1 MNIAV
6 CDDDI
11 NCIDRILQLLQPYR
25 ETEELS
31 INTYLSG
38 EEFLA
43 KIDEAVKYDIIFLD
57 IEMLEITGIEVAY
70 RLRKK
75 DSKAIIIFIT
85 NHLNYVSD
93 TFRLGAFQFLVKPI
107 DEKAF
112 YYDFERAIKTYKK
125 THKFYQIRWRNT
137 NHIVEYGDIY
147 YIEGFNRHLYIYT
160 DAEKEYECVGK
171 LQEEEKKLKS
181 YNFVRCH
188 QGYLVNLS
196 KIKEIN
202 KADIV
207 LKSNAKI
214 PVSRRY
220 RLELLEAFNLFLAG
234 KLI

>member
-11 NCIDRILQLLQPYR
+11 NCINRIEQLLQPYKER
-25 ETEELS
+25 EELS

-43 KIDEAVKYDIIFLD
+43 EIDETVKHDIIFLD
-57 IEMLEITGIEVAY
+57 IEMSEITGIEVAY
-70 RLRKK
+70 RLRKR
-75 DSKAIIIFIT
+75 DNNAIIIFIT
-85 NHLNYVSD
+85 SYLNYVSD

-112 YYDFERAIKTYKK
+112 CYDFERAVKTYKNN
-125 THKFYQIRWRNT
+125 HKFYQIKWRNT
-137 NHIVEYGDIY
+137 NCILEYGDIY

-160 DAEKEYECVGK
+160 DSDKGYECVGK
-171 LQEEEKKLKS
+171 LQDEEKKLKT

-188 QGYLVNLS
+188 QGYLVNMS

-202 KADIV
+202 KSDIV
-207 LKSNAKI
+207 LKNNVKI
-214 PVSRRY
+214 PISRKY
-220 RLELLEAFNLFLAG
+220 RLELLESFNLFLSG